1 MLTFGAEDH
10 EQAEQWMR
18 AQDMAVAADHARDPK
33 FRDTRSVLPPVISDA
48 AGFNLC
54 PDPLSAAT
62 AAEFMEALRLFRV
75 WAGEPSFREM
85 ARACGNAVGISTMC
99 TVLNGSELPT
109 LRIMLAIVSACG
121 ASDEHQRAFATAWRK
136 VRMAQVQ
143 KPSQEEHAPAGS
155 RRT

>member
-1 MLTFGAEDH
+1 M
-10 EQAEQWMR
+10 
-18 AQDMAVAADHARDPK
+18 
-33 FRDTRSVLPPVISDA
+33 RSVMPDVISDA

-62 AAEFMEALRLFRV
+62 AAELMEALRLFRV

-99 TVLNGSELPT
+99 TVLNGTELPT

-143 KPSQEEHAPAGS
+143 KHSQAKHAPARS
-155 RRT
+155 RST